1 MASPRVRRMRKAA
14 RAAAK
19 NTVNAPAPAVKKESP
34 KAEPK
39 VVSEKP
45 LKKKSKKVSAK
56 KAD

>member
-39 VVSEKP
+39 VVS
-45 LKKKSKKVSAK
+45 
-56 KAD
+56 